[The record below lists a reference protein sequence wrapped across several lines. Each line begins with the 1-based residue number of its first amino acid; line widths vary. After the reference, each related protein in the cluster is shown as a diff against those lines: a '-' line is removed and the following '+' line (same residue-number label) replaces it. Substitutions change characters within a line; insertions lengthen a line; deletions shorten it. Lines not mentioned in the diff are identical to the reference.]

1 MIATLFSSRMRALPC
16 VLAVSTARRRAR
28 ASRPPSEKLDAARD
42 GVGISGDADAQA
54 AARAAGARRAAR
66 ARAALPA
73 HAAPRPA
80 RVPEGPRRPARR
92 AGGGRDRRAPG
103 VRGGARPL
111 LHRARVRDARGA
123 LRPRDSPRPRP
134 RGARA
139 GRGPLRRAHADRL
152 RPPRAA
158 PLRRRPIQQPQPV
171 PRQRRRHALAPAAEE
186 RLPALHPA
194 DARAGDALARRAL
207 RVGEGPRRRL
217 QRRRPRAA
225 HGPPHHL
232 SPVASQGGPDRA
244 RHAREA
250 VRAARAGRAGRRLRA
265 ARQRAGVG
273 ALRARSAPR
282 RHLHRPP
289 RRAHARGLLRRARI
303 RRQPPARRLED
314 GGGRGRRPAARL
326 LDLLAR
332 EGRLR
337 RAPRPS
343 HVDAQPGRGGR
354 TAPDHAR
361 RGKGA
366 GHDHRPDRD
375 LRARLSMARHRRD
388 VLGNRGLARFDF
400 CIIGSGAG
408 GGTAAHVL
416 TAAGQNVLVLEAGP
430 NPFPGLDDPSG
441 LPLPLHSN
449 DELKYSIRN
458 FVGQDG
464 FLEPRTFRGDA
475 ARAAAVNEDVNV
487 LPKAVGGAFQ
497 HADAKT
503 PRLNAVDFRLKSTM
517 DALIAA
523 TPGLEVPGFNV
534 EPANFADWPFTYAE
548 LERFY
553 VEAEQLYGVQGR
565 QGDNIFESARSQP
578 YPMPPGVPMYFAL
591 LLAEGARQP
600 LPDYGP
606 LHPHTYPAAINSRF
620 YDGRPPCVDCGL
632 CSGFGCPNNSKG
644 SPAVTTLRRALLT
657 GRCQLRFN
665 AQACR
670 LVNDGGHVSA
680 AEYIDG
686 AGIRQRVTADA
697 FVLAASPIESAR
709 LCLLSPTP
717 GGAVLGNSSGQR
729 GQTLL
734 FP

>member
-1 MIATLFSSRMRALPC
+1 
-16 VLAVSTARRRAR
+16 
-28 ASRPPSEKLDAARD
+28 
-42 GVGISGDADAQA
+42 
-54 AARAAGARRAAR
+54 
-66 ARAALPA
+66 
-73 HAAPRPA
+73 
-80 RVPEGPRRPARR
+80 
-92 AGGGRDRRAPG
+92 
-103 VRGGARPL
+103 
-111 LHRARVRDARGA
+111 
-123 LRPRDSPRPRP
+123 
-134 RGARA
+134 
-139 GRGPLRRAHADRL
+139 
-152 RPPRAA
+152 
-158 PLRRRPIQQPQPV
+158 
-171 PRQRRRHALAPAAEE
+171 
-186 RLPALHPA
+186 
-194 DARAGDALARRAL
+194 
-207 RVGEGPRRRL
+207 
-217 QRRRPRAA
+217 
-225 HGPPHHL
+225 
-232 SPVASQGGPDRA
+232 
-244 RHAREA
+244 
-250 VRAARAGRAGRRLRA
+250 
-265 ARQRAGVG
+265 
-273 ALRARSAPR
+273 
-282 RHLHRPP
+282 
-289 RRAHARGLLRRARI
+289 
-303 RRQPPARRLED
+303 
-314 GGGRGRRPAARL
+314 
-326 LDLLAR
+326 
-332 EGRLR
+332 
-337 RAPRPS
+337 
-343 HVDAQPGRGGR
+343 
-354 TAPDHAR
+354 
-361 RGKGA
+361 
-366 GHDHRPDRD
+366 
-375 LRARLSMARHRRD
+375 MARHRRDDD

-400 CIIGSGAG
+400 CIVGSGAG
-408 GGTAAHVL
+408 GGTAAHAL
-416 TAAGQNVLVLEAGP
+416 AAAGRNVLVLEAGP

-449 DELKYSIRN
+449 DELKYSIRH
-458 FVGQDG
+458 FVQQDG

-717 GGAVLGNSSGQR
+717 GGAVLGNSSGQLGQNLMFHSQSNVNGFLPRRVHGQR
-729 GQTLL
+729 GRAVTHGISDFRGVEPGGEDIRL
-734 FP
+734 FTVSGTPRVFLGGICEFGAPQGQPISEDGAVYAIQLPAFRGFRARMGLPLKNALRDGALGQHLFGLTMQAEDAPQRTNLVDLDPTYRDVYGLPVPRITYKPHT